1 MDVRE
6 HSAIPFL
13 FQSLKVL
20 QGLARI
26 DKVLKSFKDTTDKE
40 CLYLKIFKAY

>member
-13 FQSLKVL
+13 FQYLKVL

-26 DKVLKSFKDTTDKE
+26 GNVLKSFKATTDKGI
-40 CLYLKIFKAY
+40 LYLKIFKG